1 MKKLLLLLAAATWVA
16 LVSGCGSTAL
26 VKAYPGAEQP
36 PAQLA
41 RVTVPASVE
50 VRSVNGTPLANI
62 TGTLRAQTY
71 AVMTLPGSQSWSVRY
86 SAPLAGGFYADPVS
100 TVTESGWMDLAFVAE
115 AGQAYR
121 VKVTT
126 PNEDPQLGRAKDKV
140 RFSVS
145 ADKKSLLSGN
155 KAGTEEPAPALVVPA
170 PPPAQ
175 GHANAPQTLE
185 FAAFEQLKS
194 WWNAAG
200 TQERQAFRDWLKTQP

>member
-16 LVSGCGSTAL
+16 LVSGCASTAL

-50 VRSVNGTPLANI
+50 VRSVNGTPIANI

-71 AVMTLPGSQSWSVRY
+71 TVTTLPGPQRWSVRY
-86 SAPLAGGFYADPVS
+86 YAPLAGGFYADPLS
-100 TVTESGWMDLAFVAE
+100 TVTESGWMDLAFGAE

-121 VKVTT
+121 VKVAT
-126 PNEDPQLGRAKDKV
+126 PDEDPQLGHAKDKV

-145 ADKKSLLSGN
+145 ADKKSLLSGS
-155 KAGTEEPAPALVVPA
+155 KAVIEEPAPALVVPA
-170 PPPAQ
+170 LPLAQ
-175 GHANAPQTLE
+175 GHSSTPQTLE